1 MKQKTTRSSTRP
13 ALPNSTPVILS
24 IGHKC
29 STISHIGRGRE
40 PNHRGPRS
48 QIECDLFVIGGRL
61 RICSRLHGYRS
72 SQCDARKAYAWSH
85 ESACTDAAVLAACSS
100 AFFFVNLPFVLMAAL
115 AKASSSLK
123 SARVFSISSA
133 RTSNACRPRSS
144 RITCPLAE
152 WDGCLNQQRRVG
164 GGIFGE
170 HLWDQMTPKSPGY
183 Y

>member
-1 MKQKTTRSSTRP
+1 MKQKTTRNSTRP

-72 SQCDARKAYAWSH
+72 SQCDQGISREDNKRGATWEDKRVATWEDKRGATREDTREGHGRQLGGHS
-85 ESACTDAAVLAACSS
+85 SDKTLAGRGI
-100 AFFFVNLPFVLMAAL
+100 L
-115 AKASSSLK
+115 A
-123 SARVFSISSA
+123 
-133 RTSNACRPRSS
+133 
-144 RITCPLAE
+144 
-152 WDGCLNQQRRVG
+152 
-164 GGIFGE
+164 
-170 HLWDQMTPKSPGY
+170 
-183 Y
+183 